1 MRRTT
6 HRRGFTLVELLVVVA
21 VISLVIGLLLPAIG
35 MAREAA
41 RKSACGSNLKQIGI
55 GLHSYLTANKCFP
68 PGYITGVRPDHDDDG
83 IGWAWG
89 SMLLP
94 FVEQQDVARLIARGK
109 PIADP
114 ANDTVRSSSLPLW
127 ICPSD
132 GEFEREINILRKPSG
147 PDICRMAAASYVGS
161 AGSVRPTCK
170 SCRDYFDGV
179 FGRNRA
185 ITPKDL
191 RDGFSQTLAAGE
203 RAFHWSSPVWLGVPP
218 DSKLADRQNVGK
230 FAAGPGYVLGT
241 TFRDGFNIEK
251 EILDDNEELSYSESF
266 GSRHPG
272 GCYFLCCDGGVRFV
286 FETIDP
292 DVMNKLST
300 RSGSPKGAEVIH
312 NSPF

>member
-1 MRRTT
+1 MNRSLRQG
-6 HRRGFTLVELLVVVA
+6 GFTLVELLVVVA
-21 VISLVIGLLLPAIG
+21 IIGILIALLLPAIG
-35 MAREAA
+35 MARESA
-41 RKSACGSNLKQIGI
+41 RKSHCGSNLRQIGI
-55 GLHSYLTANKCFP
+55 GLHVYLTTNGCLP
-68 PGYITGVRPDHDDDG
+68 PGYITEVRENLDDNG
-83 IGWAWG
+83 PGWAWG

-94 FVEQQDVARLIARGK
+94 YLEQQDVYKLIDHDFAIADAANEQARLF
-109 PIADP
+109 
-114 ANDTVRSSSLPLW
+114 SLPIW

-132 GEFEREINILRKPSG
+132 GEFEREVDILRKPSG
-147 PDICRMAAASYVGS
+147 PNICRMAAANYVGS

-170 SCRDYFDGV
+170 TCRDYFDGV

-185 ITPKDL
+185 IKPKDE

-203 RAFHWSSPVWLGVPP
+203 RAFHWSSPVWIGVPP

-251 EILDDNEELSYSESF
+251 EILDADEELSYSESF

-272 GCYFLCCDGGVRFV
+272 GCHFLCCDGGVRFV

-300 RSGSPKGAEVIH
+300 RSGSPKGAEIIH